1 MGYTCRASC
10 NSRAAS
16 AALQVM
22 QGISRSSSCVIAW
35 LMLEKGLGFDEAW
48 HQVEQKRPIV
58 YPNIGFQ
65 QQLRRLEA
73 ILAKIGKDEPWQ
85 RRLIHVRQAVPLGN
99 LEAPSSPLRVR
110 DLIGDSMNSAFDDV
124 EKLAERIFSQP
135 QLLQKREQWKR
146 HGLYFENM
154 HKYKT
159 MPSDIALIPR
169 AKAVAEKLAGLPKV
183 FSDAL
188 KGVKLATAVASQI
201 QSWITI
207 AEPLLKKEKE
217 ILEAPLELEPTK
229 AQAQK
234 QTLEEQIESLKG

>member
-1 MGYTCRASC
+1 MQKRGVTHALIVHPTIPEPHPGHFKY
-10 NSRAAS
+10 SRA
-16 AALQVM
+16 
-22 QGISRSSSCVIAW
+22 
-35 LMLEKGLGFDEAW
+35 
-48 HQVEQKRPIV
+48 PI
-58 YPNIGFQ
+58 
-65 QQLRRLEA
+65 L
-73 ILAKIGKDEPWQ
+73 
-85 RRLIHVRQAVPLGN
+85 
-99 LEAPSSPLRVR
+99 
-110 DLIGDSMNSAFDDV
+110 DDV

-169 AKAVAEKLAGLPKV
+169 AKAVAEKLAGLPKF

-207 AEPLLKKEKE
+207 AEPLLNKEKKE
-217 ILEAPLELEPTK
+217 
-229 AQAQK
+229 Q
-234 QTLEEQIESLKG
+234 

>member
-1 MGYTCRASC
+1 MGMS
-10 NSRAAS
+10 
-16 AALQVM
+16 
-22 QGISRSSSCVIAW
+22 
-35 LMLEKGLGFDEAW
+35 
-48 HQVEQKRPIV
+48 
-58 YPNIGFQ
+58 
-65 QQLRRLEA
+65 
-73 ILAKIGKDEPWQ
+73 
-85 RRLIHVRQAVPLGN
+85 
-99 LEAPSSPLRVR
+99 
-110 DLIGDSMNSAFDDV
+110 SAFDDV

-201 QSWITI
+201 QSWIAI

-217 ILEAPLELEPTK
+217 DQNAPLEPESVKPEAETR
-229 AQAQK
+229 
-234 QTLEEQIESLKG
+234 SLKDA